1 MNNCV
6 IKEGDLFCLTSP
18 SGDMNGSPDDG
29 YGLYAKDT
37 RFLSGM
43 DLKVNGERPQ
53 LLSAQLDRSFFA
65 KLRLMNQ
72 TKDEGAMEVV
82 RERYIYE
89 GSLHERVTVTNYYP
103 DARLAEFEMKFGADF
118 QDMFLVRQYRTG
130 EVGSIRRGDYGPEG
144 ITLYYTGKD
153 DVERFL
159 HIQWDSEPAGVSEEG
174 HVRFSLHLQPRESV
188 SVHFMIT
195 PGWGALTKPGIAGF
209 EAGLA
214 ALSESYRAWTEDTMT
229 VETDYVPFNRVFN
242 RSVQDLKMLM
252 SDYGFGDMPAAG
264 LPWFAAP
271 FGRDSLIASLYML
284 MLKPET
290 AKATLRTLAAWQ
302 GTKRDAER
310 DEQPGKIMHEMRF
323 GELVATGQSPFG
335 PYFGTVDAT
344 PLFLVVL
351 AEYVKWTGDLELVR
365 ELTPAV
371 SKALAWIDEVSGKYG
386 GFLSYHQEAELGFP
400 NQGWKDS
407 PNCIVQPDGRL
418 ASSPIALSEVQGYVY
433 YAKQQLA
440 AIFERLGDSKLGA
453 RLREEA
459 GRLREQFEASYW
471 MDEDQFYAI
480 ALEKVLEPVRSVASN
495 PGHLLFC
502 GLPESERAAKVAER
516 LSSPDMNGGF
526 GIRTMSEQAAG
537 YYPMSYHNGSVWP
550 HDNGFILL
558 GLSRLGYRAEAVQ
571 LMDSLLEASLSF
583 GDGRFPELF
592 CGYASEGEGVVPYP
606 TTCSPQA
613 WSAAVSVVLA
623 QSALGLF
630 PDALF
635 GTIRLH
641 PALPS
646 GMNTMKIERIRIGE
660 GHLSVEI
667 QRSKTNHDLHVKVL
681 LNTTGYAVEAG
692 KGRE

>member
-1 MNNCV
+1 MINCV
-6 IKEGDLFCLTSP
+6 IKEGDLFCLTGP
-18 SGDMNGSPDDG
+18 GGDMSGDSDSG
-29 YGLYAKDT
+29 YGLYAQDT
-37 RFLSGM
+37 RFLNE
-43 DLKVNGERPQ
+43 LELEVNGERPQ
-53 LLSAQLDRSFFA
+53 LLSANQDRSWFT

-72 TKDEGAMEVV
+72 TKDEGAMEIV
-82 RERYIYE
+82 RERYIYA
-89 GSLHERVTVTNYYP
+89 GSLHERITVTNYYP
-103 DARLAEFEMKFGADF
+103 DARPAEIAMKFGADF
-118 QDMFLVRQYRTG
+118 QDMFLVRKYRTG
-130 EVGSIRRGDYGPEG
+130 EVGYILLADYSPEG
-144 ITLYYTGKD
+144 ITLQYSGKD
-153 DVERFL
+153 DVRRFL
-159 HIQWDSEPAGVSEEG
+159 HIQWDSEPVEVSENG
-174 HVRFSLHLQPRESV
+174 KARFSRLLQPRESA

-195 PGWGALTKPGIAGF
+195 PQWERLNKTGILAFKEGF
-209 EAGLA
+209 A

-229 VETDYVPFNRVFN
+229 IETDHAPFNRVYN
-242 RSVQDLKMLM
+242 RSVQDLKMLL
-252 SDYGFGDMPAAG
+252 SDYGFGEMPAAG

-271 FGRDSLIASLYML
+271 FGRDSLITSLYML
-284 MLKPET
+284 MLRPET

-302 GTKRDAER
+302 GTKHDTER

-371 SKALAWIDEVSGKYG
+371 MKALAWIDETAGKYG

-407 PNCIVQPDGRL
+407 PNCLVHPDGRL

-440 AIFERLGDSKLGA
+440 AIFDRLGDSELGT
-453 RLREEA
+453 RLRQETDL
-459 GRLREQFEASYW
+459 LRERFEASYW
-471 MDEDQFYAI
+471 MDDDQYYAV
-480 ALEKVLEPVRSVASN
+480 ALERGTVAVRSVTSN

-502 GLPESERAAKVAER
+502 GLPDTGRTAKVAER
-516 LSSPDMNGGF
+516 LSSADMNGGF

-558 GLSRLGYRAEAVQ
+558 GLSRLGCREEAVQ

-583 GDGRFPELF
+583 GDARFPELF

-630 PDALF
+630 PDSLS

-667 QRSKTNHDLHVKVL
+667 QKTNHDLHVKVL
-681 LNTTGYAVEAG
+681 RNTTGYAVEVG
-692 KGRE
+692 KGSD